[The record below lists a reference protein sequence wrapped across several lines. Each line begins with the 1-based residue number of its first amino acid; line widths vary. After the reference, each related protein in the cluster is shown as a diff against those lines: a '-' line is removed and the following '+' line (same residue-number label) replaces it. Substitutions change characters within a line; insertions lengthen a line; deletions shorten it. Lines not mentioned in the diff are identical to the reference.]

1 MAKSRGG
8 FKKIDVMGPGGRVV
22 VSASEIVIESGR
34 MILKG
39 NGFRLLPHQF
49 EVDGVAY
56 MSDGIVPF
64 RAKVTLST
72 EKQVNLEILG
82 ASAKTDRREALKV
95 PTNAKESVLEVHG
108 TGMNHKHFMM
118 LEDEIKLI
126 NLSMGGI
133 GFLSNRPYFKHQRLV
148 IQLAMIRQDFVIE
161 AEVLRKI
168 RRRKGYEGQ
177 PYKYSYGCKFICN
190 SEAKNRMLCEHVFKL
205 EMINKMNQEAKEDR

>member
-1 MAKSRGG
+1 MAKNRGG

-22 VSASEIVIESGR
+22 VSASEIVIDAGR

-39 NGFRLLPHQF
+39 SGFMLLPHQF
-49 EVDGVAY
+49 EVDCIAY
-56 MSDGIVPF
+56 MTDGLVPF
-64 RAKVTLST
+64 RARVTLST

-82 ASAKTDRREALKV
+82 ASAKMDRREALKV
-95 PTNAKESVLEVHG
+95 PTNAIESVLEVHG
-108 TGMNHKHFMM
+108 TGFHHKHYIV

-133 GFLSNRPYFKHQRLV
+133 GFYSNRPYFKHQKLL

-168 RRRKGYEGQ
+168 RRKPGAYEGQ
-177 PYKYSYGCKFICN
+177 MYKYSYGCKFNCN
-190 SEAKNRMLCEHVFKL
+190 SEAKNRMLCEHVFRL
-205 EMINKMNQEAKEDR
+205 EMLNRQNQAREER